1 MTTSS
6 TTTNSFDTT
15 ALVAAIEGRD
25 ADALAALYADDA
37 TITMLDRDHPPAA
50 PLVVTGRDAIHAYY
64 RDICGRNIDHSV
76 HGLVT
81 DGAGLAFEQQC
92 RYPEGTQVVCVTV
105 ASVSEGRIQH
115 QTASQTW
122 DD

>member
-1 MTTSS
+1 MTT
-6 TTTNSFDTT
+6 TTTTPFDTT
-15 ALVAAIEGRD
+15 ALVAAVEGRD
-25 ADALAALYADDA
+25 ADALTDLYADDA
-37 TITMLDRDHPPAA
+37 TITLLDRDHQPAA
-50 PLVVTGRDAIHAYY
+50 PLVLAGREEIHAYY

-76 HGLVT
+76 HGLVA
-81 DGAGLAFEQQC
+81 DGAGVAFEQRC

-105 ASVSEGRIQH
+105 ASVANGRIQS

>member
-1 MTTSS
+1 MTTTAA
-6 TTTNSFDTT
+6 TTTFDTS
-15 ALVAAIEGRD
+15 ALVSAIESRD
-25 ADALAALYADDA
+25 ADALTALYAEDA

-50 PLVVTGRDAIHAYY
+50 PLVIAGREEIRAYY
-64 RDICGRNIDHSV
+64 RDICGRTVDHSV
-76 HGLVT
+76 HGLVA

-105 ASVSEGRIQH
+105 ASVVDGRIQQ
-115 QTASQTW
+115 QTAAQTW

>member
-1 MTTSS
+1 MS
-6 TTTNSFDTT
+6 TTATTPFDTA
-15 ALVAAIEGRD
+15 ALVTAIESRD
-25 ADALAALYADDA
+25 ADALTDLYADGA
-37 TITMLDRDHPPAA
+37 TLTLLDRDHPPAT
-50 PLVVTGRDAIHAYY
+50 PQVFTGREAIHAYY

-76 HGLVT
+76 QGLVA
-81 DGAGLAFEQQC
+81 DGAGLAFEQRC

-105 ASVSEGRIQH
+105 ASVQDGRIQR

>member
-1 MTTSS
+1 MTT
-6 TTTNSFDTT
+6 TTTPLDTT
-15 ALVAAIEGRD
+15 ALVAAIEGRN
-25 ADALAALYADDA
+25 ADALTALYADDA

-50 PLVVTGRDAIHAYY
+50 PLVVSGREEINAYY

-76 HGLVT
+76 QGLVA

-105 ASVSEGRIQH
+105 ASVIGGRIQH